1 MEPNLSADATLMDA
15 ARLRAL
21 GNLMN
26 TSTDLLQALPV
37 AVYTTDAD
45 GRITFYNDAAAALW
59 GHRPELGSSHWCGSW
74 RLFFAD
80 GRPMRHDECPMAMSL
95 RQGEEVRGLEAIA
108 ERPDGT
114 RIPFR
119 PYPTLLCDADG
130 KVTGAI
136 NLLIDLSDQIEA
148 DIKSARLAAIVASSD
163 DAIVSKN
170 LDGRVTSWNAG
181 ATRIFGYEPEEMIG
195 QPILKIIP
203 IELQEEEREILAKLR
218 RGERVDH
225 FDTVRLAKD
234 GRRVNIS
241 VTISPITDKTG
252 RIVGASKVARD
263 VTDRKQSE
271 ALQRLLFDE
280 LNHRVKNTLAT
291 IQALARH
298 SLRTTASPK
307 DFVDSFSGRIQAL
320 GRAHDLLVAGK
331 MQSGDMHGLV
341 REQVALGTHDGTR
354 ISCSG
359 PVVDLSPQMTVQLAL
374 VMHELATNA
383 RKYGALSVPTG
394 QLSIEWKVQQMPTE
408 RQLLIDWKESG
419 VPNLSPPTTHGFGTS
434 VIERSLE
441 ASGGAAIISYDG
453 DGLACRM
460 RIPLGENNSLVLPIP
475 PRPADLRSSGSL
487 SPGAANFAGKRILV
501 VEDEPLVAIDVYEQ
515 LTSIGCEVIGPAHTI
530 EAARRLIAEGEF
542 DAVLLDANLRGH
554 PVDDLAVAL
563 KALGRPF
570 AFATGYGR
578 DALPLG
584 FRDAPVLTKPFDSA
598 ELLATLKS
606 LFGEGSGGA
615 NVVRLELHR

>member
-1 MEPNLSADATLMDA
+1 MSIN
-15 ARLRAL
+15 
-21 GNLMN
+21 
-26 TSTDLLQALPV
+26 TDLLQALPV
-37 AVYTTDAD
+37 AVYTTDAN
-45 GRITFYNDAAAALW
+45 GSITFFNEAAAELW

-80 GRPMRHDECPMAMSL
+80 GRPMRHDECPMATSL
-95 RQGEEVRGLEAIA
+95 REGQEVRGLEAIA
-108 ERPDGT
+108 ERPDGA

-119 PYPTLLCDADG
+119 PYPTLLRDADG
-130 KVTGAI
+130 KITGAI

-163 DAIVSKN
+163 DAIISKN
-170 LDGRVTSWNAG
+170 LDGRITSWNAA

-195 QPILKIIP
+195 QPILKLIP
-203 IELQEEEREILAKLR
+203 IELQDEEREILSKLR

-234 GRRVNIS
+234 GRRINIS
-241 VTISPITDKTG
+241 VTISPIIDKTG
-252 RIVGASKVARD
+252 RVVGASKVARD

-307 DFVDSFSGRIQAL
+307 DFVDSLSGRIQAL

-331 MQSGDMHGLV
+331 MQSGDMHGLL
-341 REQVALGTHDGTR
+341 REQVVLGTSDGTR

-394 QLSIEWKVQQMPTE
+394 RLSIGWRVQELPKE
-408 RQLLIDWKESG
+408 RQLLVDWKESG
-419 VPNLSPPTTHGFGTS
+419 VPGVSIPTSHGFGTNL
-434 VIERSLE
+434 IERSLE
-441 ASGGAAIISYDG
+441 ASGGAAIISYDS

-460 RIPLGENNSLVLPIP
+460 RIPLGETSSLVLPTFP
-475 PRPADLRSSGSL
+475 LRQESHPLGNV
-487 SPGAANFAGKRILV
+487 PYAPDNFTGKRILV
-501 VEDEPLVAIDVYEQ
+501 VEDEPLLAIDLYEQ
-515 LTSIGCEVIGPAHTI
+515 LKSAGCEVVGPAHTI

-542 DAVLLDANLRGH
+542 DAVLLDANLKGH
-554 PVDDLAVAL
+554 TVEDLAVAL
-563 KALGRPF
+563 KAMGRPF

-578 DALPLG
+578 EALPQG
-584 FRDAPVLTKPFDSA
+584 FRDALILSKPFDKA
-598 ELLATLKS
+598 ELLATLAS
-606 LFGEGSGGA
+606 LVGEKRVPG